1 MKKIIIILFV
11 LLTHNFYGQTE
22 APSYPNRINKNLPLD
37 VNGRAMMPNNLYYD
51 SNTNKFYWQ
60 ESFILP
66 PGMSGSYNY
75 ATYAD
80 TLDGVNDTVEFD
92 FKNQFAFCYVT
103 IRDTGLTTSAGV
115 IDSLVLQIYHP
126 LFNAWS
132 TKAIGLEDISASPAG
147 TIINGDRIVPGT
159 GLIKT
164 YLLRMLYPGKVRVAW
179 VYGANKSGRKTPI
192 IFRGN
197 N

>member
-1 MKKIIIILFV
+1 MKKIIIMMIVFTLSAFAQFNPSRASAV
-11 LLTHNFYGQTE
+11 GKYTYVQNYETYAGKDSGTVMAMLTMDVKSFMTLPTGMTGNF
-22 APSYPNRINKNLPLD
+22 
-37 VNGRAMMPNNLYYD
+37 
-51 SNTNKFYWQ
+51 
-60 ESFILP
+60 
-66 PGMSGSYNY
+66 NY
-75 ATYAD
+75 ATKTD

-179 VYGANKSGRKTPI
+179 VYGANKSGHKTPI